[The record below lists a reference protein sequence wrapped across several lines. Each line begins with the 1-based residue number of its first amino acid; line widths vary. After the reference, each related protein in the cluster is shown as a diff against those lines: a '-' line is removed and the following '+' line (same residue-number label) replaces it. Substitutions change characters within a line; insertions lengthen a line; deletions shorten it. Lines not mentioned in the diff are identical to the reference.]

1 MKPASLV
8 SALSRNRGVV
18 FLCVSVFVGSLG
30 MGMIAP
36 VLPLFTDQEFNVSR
50 TQVGLAVGLFGV
62 GRIFVSLPAG
72 YLTQRYGRRFVLILG
87 GAINMLGAFMVAV
100 SFSYGWLIGWRIVSG
115 IGSTMSTTGVSV
127 FLRDISS
134 PDNRARFLS
143 LHELSILA
151 AQSIGPIIGGFMGD
165 HMGLRTP
172 LYFQGF
178 LMLAGM
184 LVIIFGVPETRPRFS
199 NQPDPD
205 EPQAQPGGVA
215 KSSRR
220 SIAAPPG
227 AYRRLLL
234 NPGFIVV
241 GLLGMM
247 IVANRQGGRFTV
259 MPLYGEAK
267 GFRPSQLGIF
277 IAITHLPQFFTTLA
291 SGFIADRFGR
301 KVTIVPAVVL
311 ISLGILLFIYTTSYP
326 GLIFSGVLL
335 GLGEG
340 LAGPPLVAYF
350 ADIAPPGLEGITM
363 GMFRTFGG
371 AGSLLGAILLGG
383 VADLLGFAW
392 ALGTDALLLVASA
405 IAVMLVARE
414 TAGRDIRAP
423 RPNAT
428 R

>member
-1 MKPASLV
+1 MKPSNFAL
-8 SALSRNRGVV
+8 ALSRNRGVA
-18 FLCVSVFVGSLG
+18 FLCVSIFAGSLG

-36 VLPLFTDQEFNVSR
+36 VLPLFVDQEFHVSR

-72 YLTQRYGRRFVLILG
+72 YLTQRLGRRFVLILG
-87 GAINMLGAFMVAV
+87 TAVNSLGAFMVAI
-100 SFSYGWLIGWRIVSG
+100 SFSYRWLVGWRMVSG
-115 IGSTMSTTGVSV
+115 IGSTMTTTAVSV
-127 FLRDISS
+127 FLSDVSR
-134 PDNRARFLS
+134 PENRARFLS

-151 AQSIGPIIGGFMGD
+151 AQSIGPVIGGFMGD
-165 HMGLRTP
+165 HMGLRAP
-172 LYFQGF
+172 LYFQGL
-178 LMLAGM
+178 LMLVGM
-184 LVIIFGVPETRPRFS
+184 FVVVFGVPETRPWPVGSSLPAGRS
-199 NQPDPD
+199 TRSSG
-205 EPQAQPGGVA
+205 PGASGA
-215 KSSRR
+215 T
-220 SIAAPPG
+220 PPG

-234 NPGFIVV
+234 NPGFILV

-267 GFRPSQLGIF
+267 GFQPSQLGIF

-301 KVTIVPAVVL
+301 KVTVVPAVVL
-311 ISLGILLFIYTTSYP
+311 ISLGILLFIYTNSFP
-326 GLIFSGVLL
+326 GLVISGVLL

-350 ADIAPPGLEGITM
+350 ADIAPPGLEGVTM
-363 GMFRTFGG
+363 GLFRTFGG

-392 ALGTDALLLVASA
+392 SLGIDAILLVATA
-405 IAVMLVARE
+405 LGVMVVVHE
-414 TAGRDIRAP
+414 TAGRGIR
-423 RPNAT
+423 NKQSIGT
-428 R
+428 H

>member
-1 MKPASLV
+1 MKPPQVAY
-8 SALSRNRGVV
+8 ALSRNRGVV
-18 FLCVSVFVGSLG
+18 FLCVSIFAGSLG

-36 VLPLFTDQEFNVSR
+36 VLPLFVDQEFHVNR

-72 YLTQRYGRRFVLILG
+72 YLTQRLGRRFVIILG
-87 GAINMLGAFMVAV
+87 TGVNALGAFMVAI
-100 SFSYGWLIGWRIVSG
+100 SFSYRWLVGWRMVSG
-115 IGSTMSTTGVSV
+115 IGSTMTTTGVSV
-127 FLRDISS
+127 FLSDVSR

-151 AQSIGPIIGGFMGD
+151 AQSIGPVIGGFMGD

-172 LYFQGF
+172 LYFQGLLIF
-178 LMLAGM
+178 VGM
-184 LVIIFGVPETRPRFS
+184 FVVVFGVPETGPRF
-199 NQPDPD
+199 
-205 EPQAQPGGVA
+205 GGTTPPA
-215 KSSRR
+215 GRSARSRG
-220 SIAAPPG
+220 SGGSGAAPPG

-234 NPGFIVV
+234 TPGFILV

-277 IAITHLPQFFTTLA
+277 IAVTHLPQFFTTLA
-291 SGFIADRFGR
+291 AGFLADRFGR
-301 KVTIVPAVVL
+301 KVTIIPATAL
-311 ISLGILLFIYTTSYP
+311 ISLGILLFIYTTSFP
-326 GLIFSGVLL
+326 GLIISGVLL

-350 ADIAPPGLEGITM
+350 ADIAPAGLEGITM
-363 GMFRTFGG
+363 GSFRTFGG

-392 ALGTDALLLVASA
+392 SLGIDAILLVAA
-405 IAVMLVARE
+405 AVSVMVMVGE
-414 TAGRDIRAP
+414 TAGWSNRAS
-423 RPNAT
+423 RTNET
-428 R
+428 G